1 MVKTDAT
8 ERAVVTYPAP
18 HGTDVTTLCD
28 GESVR
33 FGRGAECEIR
43 FGYAPVPDEGVPRI
57 AGTLLATNRR
67 VFVESIDQPGHR
79 TLEIRSASGTTQLP
93 AGEGFSPRDSHFEL
107 LVRGEHSA
115 WKLAV
120 RIRASA
126 VPTATTESSADPP
139 TKRITLELS
148 EKQFAVLAAYC
159 EPPRRGRAE
168 PATHKEVAA
177 ALNYHPNT
185 VREILYEIWAHMFE
199 LQIPMPDVSDKRIA
213 VVEAARLHGLLW
225 DQK

>member
-1 MVKTDAT
+1 MAKTGGA

-18 HGTDVTTLCD
+18 HGTDVATLRD
-28 GESVR
+28 GESAR

-43 FGYAPVPDEGVPRI
+43 FGYAPVPDEGVPRV
-57 AGTLLATNRR
+57 AGSLLAANRR
-67 VFVESIDQPGHR
+67 VFVESTDQPGHR
-79 TLEIRSASGTTQLP
+79 TLEIRGPSGTTQIP
-93 AGEGFSPRDSHFEL
+93 AGEGFSPRDSHFDL
-107 LVRGEHSA
+107 FVRGENSA

-120 RIRASA
+120 RVRTSSEPPAA
-126 VPTATTESSADPP
+126 ESSADPP
-139 TKRITLELS
+139 TKRLSLELS
-148 EKQFAVLAAYC
+148 DKQYAVLAAYC
-159 EPPRRGRAE
+159 EPPNRGRSE

-185 VREILYEIWAHMFE
+185 VRETLYEIWALMFE

-225 DQK
+225 NQN